1 MNIRKLKFPFSSV
14 RRRGRRGSAILT
26 AILLTVLLFIFGFG
40 FLITSRSQ
48 REVVSSVDTYNAL
61 DASIRAVIDQINM
74 VLITDLFGNNDKKL
88 LNATSA
94 APDSDE
100 YWDYPKHTITL
111 GANLFEDQTI
121 DAGGDD
127 ILGTADDGLPYFGKM
142 DDAWLAD
149 LEPSIV
155 PVEFQPAS
163 NPTHI
168 ANVAGFAHISDIYGR
183 LAYLFQDSYDFVTTH
198 ALKINYWDSY
208 SIGDRISFRNLRAS
222 IVNPADPIRIEG
234 DRADADGD
242 GVADSRWVIVPD
254 IVGPQGQEIYTAVR
268 IIDNCAMLNIN
279 TAYRDPTG
287 LATPGPWDGSR
298 LAHINLEG
306 IRYTSELVGVA
317 DFQKERFGTV
327 ANITGSPS
335 FLDYPNDYDND
346 VKYDDDVAQRV
357 LNPAIVNI
365 SGVDYYFSPFDISDE
380 LELRNRFF
388 LTSPVN
394 CRFGYYDYINSI
406 PVLWQNTFDPLP
418 TGLTPGRKYPYGTN
432 ITDTIGAWF
441 DKAQYTIGSLQYY
454 NRRHIA
460 TTYSFDRLM
469 VPWQD
474 ITSAMPPI
482 LRNNPNG
489 WYAWTK
495 WDQPQQDQ
503 WTYRPICVN
512 DYDLAHPTYDPVNW
526 PTKPTLEQIAAAIWL
541 GLPNDPVALN
551 ALPQFFGFVG
561 WTPELIRER
570 LACQMAANLADYID
584 SDYVVTDFNPG
595 GGADHYYGY
604 EAAADHPYIAR
615 LGVSRYNDT
624 SGGPPGVPHIHYAIS
639 IFFDKAPA
647 AASGWKINVNGTTTL
662 ILPDMAAGT
671 VLVADTTTP
680 GTFGFT
686 GADGAIPFITAGF
699 QFTDGDRIVLLDP
712 MGRPCDVL
720 TVGGVAAVLS
730 APLVDDQRYVYH
742 SNLRDGKTIGDIGT
756 YHIVAWDVD
765 GLPGIW
771 PGPFTPAPLIGQLLV
786 PSPPGPVTAAI
797 QVGPKDSPLVTL
809 GEFCNVIAAGAMN
822 IGGVYHSMQECWDN
836 ILDAPGAGGD
846 IAVTEVDKGRLDI
859 TNEAFANITRY
870 LTVFH
875 PFSDKVDNDGNGR
888 NDDPAHDNIDND
900 HNGITDTGDINET
913 FANYGEFTE
922 LAVAGRININTAPWF
937 VIAQLPW
944 VQDPALPV
952 ADQLKLAR
960 AIVAY
965 RDKQAIDGLV
975 DYNQGGSPISRGLGI
990 NPISPPTVRENLGFA
1005 NIGELL
1011 NITNNLAN
1019 TFNDA
1024 AHLPYDIRSY
1034 GRDEDP
1040 PGTAKHNNQAGEAP
1054 FYSTDSAANDL
1065 MERNI
1070 IFQRISN
1077 LVTVRSDVFTAYI
1090 LVRVGRAGPQRRVI
1104 AILDRGNVFGPT
1116 DTPKL
1121 VALHPVPDPR

>member
-1 MNIRKLKFPFSSV
+1 MNTRRIKIKFTSL
-14 RRRGRRGSAILT
+14 RRGSAILT

-100 YWDYPKHTITL
+100 YWDYPSHTINP

-121 DAGGDD
+121 NPGADQ
-127 ILGTADDGLPYFGKM
+127 ILGTTDDGLPYFGKM

-155 PVEFQPAS
+155 LVEKKKVS
-163 NPTHI
+163 NLELETE
-168 ANVAGFAHISDIYGR
+168 NYYGFAHISDIYGR
-183 LAYLFQDSYDFVTTH
+183 LAYLFQDSYDFVSTPH
-198 ALKINYWDSY
+198 VLKTGYWDSY
-208 SIGDRISFRNLRAS
+208 GVGDRISFRNLRAS
-222 IVNPADPIRIEG
+222 IVNPTDPIRIEG

-254 IVGPQGQEIYTAVR
+254 IVGPQGQDIYAAVR
-268 IIDNCAMLNIN
+268 IIDNCAMINVN
-279 TAYRDPTG
+279 TAYRDPTN
-287 LATPGPWDGSR
+287 LSANPGQWDGSR
-298 LAHINLEG
+298 LAHINLAG
-306 IRYTSELVGVA
+306 IKYSTETVGVA
-317 DFQKERFGTV
+317 DFQKVRFGTV
-327 ANITGSPS
+327 ADITGLPS

-346 VKYDDDVAQRV
+346 VKYDDDVARRI
-357 LNPAIVNI
+357 LNPAIVTQ
-365 SGVDYYFSPFDISDE
+365 SGVDYYYAPFDISDE

-394 CRFGYYDYINSI
+394 FRLGYVDISNNRI
-406 PVLWQNTFDPLP
+406 LWQKTFDPIPGTDLP
-418 TGLTPGRKYPYGTN
+418 GKKYPY
-432 ITDTIGAWF
+432 DDPLDPLQLPAWF

-469 VPWQD
+469 APWQD

-495 WDQPQQDQ
+495 WDNPQQDQ

-541 GLPNDPVALN
+541 GLPNDPAVLSALT
-551 ALPQFFGFVG
+551 QFATFG
-561 WTPELIRER
+561 WSAIEIRER
-570 LACQMAANLADYID
+570 LACQMAANLVDYID
-584 SDYVVTDFNPG
+584 TDDLVTEFIPG
-595 GGADHYYGY
+595 GAGGNDHYYGY
-604 EAAADHPYIAR
+604 EAKAANPYIAH
-615 LGVSRYNDT
+615 LGVSLYDDST
-624 SGGPPGVPHIHYAIS
+624 TGPQPMHFAVS
-639 IFFDKAPA
+639 VFFDKAPA
-647 AASGWKINVNGTTTL
+647 IAAGWKILVNGVAFD
-662 ILPDMAAGT
+662 LPDVTSAGT
-671 VLVADTTTP
+671 ILVADTIS
-680 GTFGFT
+680 GLYGFSA
-686 GADGAIPFITAGF
+686 ADGAEEFLTANFLFVDTNRIILLGPTMTG
-699 QFTDGDRIVLLDP
+699 TD
-712 MGRPCDVL
+712 RPCDVL
-720 TVGGVAAVLS
+720 TVSNMSSVPAT
-730 APLVDDQRYVYH
+730 APSKDTRYIYW
-742 SNLRDGKTIGDIGT
+742 SIRDGKTIGEPAAINN
-756 YHIVAWDVD
+756 HIVAWNSD
-765 GLPGIW
+765 GLGNW
-771 PGPFTPAPLIGQLLV
+771 VGGPFPSGTTGQLLD
-786 PSPPGPVTAAI
+786 PTPPVKVLAAY
-797 QVGPKDSPLVTL
+797 QVDNKDASLLTL
-809 GEFCNVIAAGAMN
+809 GEFCHVIAAGAMN
-822 IGGVYHSMQECWDN
+822 IGGVYHSMQECWDK
-836 ILDAPGAGGD
+836 IIDAAGGD
-846 IAVTEVDKGRLDI
+846 IAAADVDKGRLDV

-870 LTVFH
+870 LSVFH

-888 NDDPAHDNIDND
+888 NDDPTHDNIDND
-900 HNGITDTGDINET
+900 HNGTIDDET

-944 VQDPALPV
+944 IQDPGLPV

-965 RDKQAIDGLV
+965 RDKQAIDSSLV
-975 DYNQGGSPISRGLGI
+975 DYQTGAPISRQTGM
-990 NPISPPTVRENLGFA
+990 SSTTSVREESGFA

-1011 NITNNLAN
+1011 NVTNSGQTL
-1019 TFNDA
+1019 
-1024 AHLPYDIRSY
+1024 YDIRVKAKDTADLIGMPDLTHS
-1034 GRDEDP
+1034 D
-1040 PGTAKHNNQAGEAP
+1040 GTI
-1054 FYSTDSAANDL
+1054 DDL
-1065 MERNI
+1065 EERNI
-1070 IFQRISN
+1070 IYDRISN
-1077 LVTVRSDVFTAYI
+1077 LVTVRSDTFTAYI
-1090 LVRVGRAGPQRRVI
+1090 LVRLGQAGPQRRVI
-1104 AILDRGNVFGPT
+1104 AILDRSNVFGPT

-1121 VALHPVPDPR
+1121 VALHPVPDPK